1 MIVLEDTAL
10 YERLAAFFLLTV
22 RLSAMFV
29 AAPFF
34 SASALSVPVRVA
46 FAMAFALVSVA
57 SINVPPF
64 DLFSIKGIVLVAQE
78 IIIGAAIGLTVQLAF
93 AAVSMAGEQ
102 IAASMGIG
110 FASMIDPQTGAQSPV
125 LTQFMSIMLLLIFL
139 VVEGHHV
146 LLRHVVA
153 SYGVLPVGGDFLDPK
168 IFLDITKAAGLI
180 FSAAFIIG
188 LPLIA
193 ALFFVNIIVGLL
205 TRVAPQMNIFSIG
218 FPLTILVGFVLLM
231 IALPSMSKTI
241 ASFLNVVSQITRD
254 VILAGT
260 GK

>member
-1 MIVLEDTAL
+1 MIVLEDATI

-64 DLFSIKGIVLVAQE
+64 DLFSIKGALLVAQE

-102 IAASMGIG
+102 IATSMGIG
-110 FASMIDPQTGAQSPV
+110 FASMVDPQTGTQSPV

-139 VVEGHHV
+139 VIEGHHV

-168 IFLDITKAAGLI
+168 MFLDITKAAGLI

-218 FPLTILVGFVLLM
+218 FPLSILVGFVLLL
-231 IALPSMSKTI
+231 IALPSMSRTI
-241 ASFLNVVSQITRD
+241 ASFLNIVSQITRD

>member
-34 SASALSVPVRVA
+34 SASALSVPMRVA
-46 FAMAFALVSVA
+46 FAMAFAFVA
-57 SINVPPF
+57 VAGINVQPF
-64 DLFSIKGIVLVAQE
+64 DLFSLKGVMLVGQE

-102 IAASMGIG
+102 IATSMGIG
-110 FASMIDPQTGAQSPV
+110 FASMVDPQTGAQSPV

-139 VVEGHHV
+139 VMEGHHV
-146 LLRHVVA
+146 LLRHIVA
-153 SYGVLPVGGDFLDPK
+153 SYSVLPPGGDFLDPK
-168 IFLDITKAAGLI
+168 MFLDLTRAAGLI
-180 FSAAFIIG
+180 FSAALIIA

-205 TRVAPQMNIFSIG
+205 TRVAPQMNIFSVG
-218 FPLTILVGFVLLM
+218 FPLTILVGFVLLTV
-231 IALPSMSKTI
+231 ALPSMSRSI
-241 ASFLNVVSQITRD
+241 ASFLNVASQMTRD

-260 GK
+260 GR

>member
-64 DLFSIKGIVLVAQE
+64 DLFAIKGIVLVAQE

-168 IFLDITKAAGLI
+168 MFLDITKAAGLI

>member
-1 MIVLEDTAL
+1 MIVLEDATL

-64 DLFSIKGIVLVAQE
+64 DLFSIKGALLVAQE

-102 IAASMGIG
+102 IATSMGIG
-110 FASMIDPQTGAQSPV
+110 
-125 LTQFMSIMLLLIFL
+125 
-139 VVEGHHV
+139 
-146 LLRHVVA
+146 LLRW
-153 SYGVLPVGGDFLDPK
+153 
-168 IFLDITKAAGLI
+168 
-180 FSAAFIIG
+180 
-188 LPLIA
+188 
-193 ALFFVNIIVGLL
+193 
-205 TRVAPQMNIFSIG
+205 
-218 FPLTILVGFVLLM
+218 
-231 IALPSMSKTI
+231 
-241 ASFLNVVSQITRD
+241 
-254 VILAGT
+254 
-260 GK
+260 

>member
-1 MIVLEDTAL
+1 
-10 YERLAAFFLLTV
+10 
-22 RLSAMFV
+22 
-29 AAPFF
+29 
-34 SASALSVPVRVA
+34 
-46 FAMAFALVSVA
+46 
-57 SINVPPF
+57 
-64 DLFSIKGIVLVAQE
+64 
-78 IIIGAAIGLTVQLAF
+78 
-93 AAVSMAGEQ
+93 
-102 IAASMGIG
+102 MGIG
-110 FASMIDPQTGAQSPV
+110 FASMVDPQTGTQSPV

-139 VVEGHHV
+139 VIEGHHV

-168 IFLDITKAAGLI
+168 MFLDITKAAGLI

-218 FPLTILVGFVLLM
+218 FPLSILVGFVLLL
-231 IALPSMSKTI
+231 IALPSMSRTI
-241 ASFLNVVSQITRD
+241 ASFLNIVSQITRD

>member
-57 SINVPPF
+57 SINLPPF

-168 IFLDITKAAGLI
+168 MFLDITKAAGLI

>member
-1 MIVLEDTAL
+1 MIVLEDATL

-64 DLFSIKGIVLVAQE
+64 DLFSIKGALLVAQE

-102 IAASMGIG
+102 IATSMGIG
-110 FASMIDPQTGAQSPV
+110 FASMVDPQTGTQSPV

-139 VVEGHHV
+139 VIEGHHV

-168 IFLDITKAAGLI
+168 MFLDITKAAGLI

-218 FPLTILVGFVLLM
+218 FPLSILVGFVLLL
-231 IALPSMSKTI
+231 IALPSMSRTI
-241 ASFLNVVSQITRD
+241 ASFLNIVSQITRD

>member
-1 MIVLEDTAL
+1 MIVLEDTTL

-46 FAMAFALVSVA
+46 FAMAFALVAVA

-64 DLFSIKGIVLVAQE
+64 DLFSIKGVLLVAHE

-110 FASMIDPQTGAQSPV
+110 FASMIDPQTGSQSPV

-153 SYGVLPVGGDFLDPK
+153 SYSVLPVGGDFLDPK
-168 IFLDITKAAGLI
+168 MFLDITKAAGLI

-218 FPLTILVGFVLLM
+218 FPLTIFVGFVLLT
-231 IALPSMSKTI
+231 IALPSLSKTI
-241 ASFLNVVSQITRD
+241 ASFLHVVSQITRD

>member
-168 IFLDITKAAGLI
+168 MFLDITKAAGLI

>member
-1 MIVLEDTAL
+1 MIVLEDATL

-64 DLFSIKGIVLVAQE
+64 DLFSIKGALLVAQE

-102 IAASMGIG
+102 IATSMGIG
-110 FASMIDPQTGAQSPV
+110 FASMVDPQTGTQSPV
-125 LTQFMSIMLLLIFL
+125 LTQFMSIMLLRIFL
-139 VVEGHHV
+139 VIEGHHV

-168 IFLDITKAAGLI
+168 MFLDITKAAGLI

-218 FPLTILVGFVLLM
+218 FPLSILVGFVLLL
-231 IALPSMSKTI
+231 IALPSMSRTI
-241 ASFLNVVSQITRD
+241 ASFLNIVSQITRD

>member
-1 MIVLEDTAL
+1 MIVLEDTTL
-10 YERLAAFFLLTV
+10 YQHLAAFFLLTV

-34 SASALSVPVRVA
+34 SASALTVPMRVA
-46 FAMAFALVSVA
+46 FAMCFAIVAVS
-57 SINVPPF
+57 SIQVPPF
-64 DLFSIKGIVLVAQE
+64 DLFSIKGIVLVGQE

-102 IAASMGIG
+102 IAFSMGLG

-125 LTQFMSIMLLLIFL
+125 LTQFMSVMLLLIFL
-139 VVEGHHV
+139 VLEGHHI

-153 SYGVLPVGGDFLDPK
+153 SYSILPVGGNFLDPK
-168 IFLDITKAAGLI
+168 MFLDLVRAAGLI
-180 FSAAFIIG
+180 FSAAFVIA

-193 ALFFVNIIVGLL
+193 ALFFVNIVIGLL

-218 FPLTILVGFVLLM
+218 FPLTIFVGMALLAV
-231 IALPSMSKTI
+231 ALPSMSRSI
-241 ASFLNVVSQITRD
+241 ASLLGVISQVARD

-260 GK
+260 GR

>member
-1 MIVLEDTAL
+1 MIVLEDATL

-64 DLFSIKGIVLVAQE
+64 DLFSIKGALLVAQE

-93 AAVSMAGEQ
+93 AAVSMAG
-102 IAASMGIG
+102 G
-110 FASMIDPQTGAQSPV
+110 TQSPV

-139 VVEGHHV
+139 VIEGHHV

-168 IFLDITKAAGLI
+168 MFLDITKAAGLI

-218 FPLTILVGFVLLM
+218 FPLSILVGFVLLL
-231 IALPSMSKTI
+231 IALPSMSRTI
-241 ASFLNVVSQITRD
+241 ASFLNIVSQITRD

>member
-1 MIVLEDTAL
+1 MIVLEDATR

-64 DLFSIKGIVLVAQE
+64 DLFSIKGALLVAQE

-102 IAASMGIG
+102 IATSMGIG
-110 FASMIDPQTGAQSPV
+110 FASMVDPQTGTQSPV

-139 VVEGHHV
+139 VIEGHHV

-168 IFLDITKAAGLI
+168 MFLDITKAAGLI

-218 FPLTILVGFVLLM
+218 FPLSILVGFVLLL
-231 IALPSMSKTI
+231 IALPSMSRTI
-241 ASFLNVVSQITRD
+241 ASFLNIVSQITRD

>member
-34 SASALSVPVRVA
+34 SASALSVPMRVA
-46 FAMAFALVSVA
+46 FAMTFALVSVA
-57 SINVPPF
+57 TINVPPF
-64 DLFSIKGIVLVAQE
+64 DLFSIKGMMLVAQE

-110 FASMIDPQTGAQSPV
+110 FASMVDPQTGAQSPV

-139 VVEGHHV
+139 VIEGHHV

-168 IFLDITKAAGLI
+168 MFLDITKAAGLI

-218 FPLTILVGFVLLM
+218 FPLTILVGFVLLT
-231 IALPSMSKTI
+231 IALPSISKTI